1 MVLVPPSPLV
11 ELFLVLVTLIIL
23 PVYAVDRRLLA
34 KQTTIV
40 LHNDKPSLLALPRMD
55 AVNTILLDLL
65 LLVRSQSVKA
75 KY

>member
-40 LHNDKPSLLALPRMD
+40 LHNDKPSLLALPRTD
-55 AVNTILLDLL
+55 AVPPMFLDLT
-65 LLVRSQSVKA
+65 LLVGSEIAKA
-75 KY
+75 K